1 MTKQKSEDKKGK
13 TDTKA
18 GNSPEKNDTKV
29 QEAPAK
35 SSSSMDPFSMF
46 WGSSAPPIEGKDEE
60 EKDRS
65 KEYESEDD
73 EIDLDSNPQGK
84 SLLSGGELSGLVSV
98 NT

>member
-1 MTKQKSEDKKGK
+1 
-13 TDTKA
+13 
-18 GNSPEKNDTKV
+18 
-29 QEAPAK
+29 
-35 SSSSMDPFSMF
+35 MDPFSMF

-60 EKDRS
+60 EKDKS

-84 SLLSGGELSGLVSV
+84 SLLSSDELSGLVSV